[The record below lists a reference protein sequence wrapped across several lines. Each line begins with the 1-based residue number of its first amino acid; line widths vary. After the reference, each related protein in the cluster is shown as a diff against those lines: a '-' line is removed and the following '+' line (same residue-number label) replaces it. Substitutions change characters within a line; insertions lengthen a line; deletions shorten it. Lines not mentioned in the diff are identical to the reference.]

1 MILCSLHLFT
11 KYFGSVYKTDSV
23 KIFPSEHGFLLQFP
37 SDVGLT
43 FAELQKNVVYLSE
56 IR

>member
-1 MILCSLHLFT
+1 MTLCSLHLFT
-11 KYFGSVYKTDSV
+11 KYFGFVYKTDSV

-56 IR
+56 